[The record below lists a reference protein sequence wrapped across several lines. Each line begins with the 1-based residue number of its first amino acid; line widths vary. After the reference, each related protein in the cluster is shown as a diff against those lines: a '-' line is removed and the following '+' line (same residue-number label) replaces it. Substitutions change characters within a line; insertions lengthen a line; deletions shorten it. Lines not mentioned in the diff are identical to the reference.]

1 MDRLLLI
8 NFFTTSTTKGDA
20 SQTEAFPFLSIPP
33 KEWEKKADE
42 ALAKSV
48 DCEEIGCIPSLQE
61 VYQSVMDSVEARP
74 YHKSKTFLTEVPRK
88 EGVAIPPQM
97 QQEVWFVPLM
107 FILFW
112 GFGMVLTNRFY
123 YIIQAIREF
132 FYPKNRS
139 DVFSER
145 ITDEFGF
152 KSAMI
157 VLSFCTISLFCLLAL
172 NNLFHL
178 GGYNGITAFFKILA
192 IFIGYT
198 VFKILSTLYMC
209 SVFFERN
216 TFSVV
221 RHSYATLV
229 FTLCSSLFPIV
240 LIASFTAPQIARYA
254 LIVGCIFCGAA
265 VILYLYKIL
274 SVFFNGLTSIFYL
287 FLYLCTLEILPIAAL
302 VGLLLG

>member
-1 MDRLLLI
+1 MSKLLLI
-8 NFFTTSTTKGDA
+8 NFFTTKGEVSD
-20 SQTEAFPFLSIPP
+20 TDAFPFITIPQ
-33 KEWEKKADE
+33 KEWEKKSEE
-42 ALAKSV
+42 ALAKSI
-48 DCEEIGCIPSLQE
+48 DCEEVGCIPTFEE
-61 VYQSVMDSVEARP
+61 VYQSVMDNVNARP
-74 YHKSKTFLTEVPRK
+74 YYKSKTFWSEVPSK
-88 EGVAIPPQM
+88 EGVAIPRQL

-123 YIIQAIREF
+123 YIVQAIREF
-132 FYPKNRS
+132 FYPKSRS
-139 DVFSER
+139 NVFSDR

-152 KSAMI
+152 KSAMT

-172 NNLFHL
+172 NNLFHI
-178 GGYNGITAFFKILA
+178 GGYNGISSFLRILG

-198 VFKILSTLYMC
+198 AFKILTTLYMC
-209 SVFFERN
+209 SVFFDRS

-229 FTLCSSLFPIV
+229 FTLCTLLFPIV
-240 LIASFTAPQIARYA
+240 LIASFTAPGIAYYA
-254 LIVGCIFCGAA
+254 LIVGCVFCGIA

-302 VGLLLG
+302 AGMLLA